1 VRFFVG
7 RTIKHLRSYGVS
19 DKKENSNIV
28 DKIWNFF
35 SSVTLAVI
43 IFSLISI
50 TSIVG
55 TIIEQQADPERNI
68 KLLSKFFGESF
79 GPTAFRI
86 LDSLGFTNMY
96 GSWWFMTLLFVFA
109 ANLIICSL
117 DRLPKIWKVVKEP
130 IKPLS
135 PELLNSMPVKKEI
148 MLKGRIDNARSAAE
162 TALKKIGFKANVHSE
177 EGGMQIYAEK
187 GGHSR
192 LGVYVTHF
200 SIILILIGAVI
211 GIFFG
216 FNASLNLLEGTAF
229 PVAYAR
235 GTGKEIPLGFDL
247 RCNDFEVSFYD
258 NSDTPKS
265 FKSWLTILENGKPV
279 KINGKE
285 VTEID
290 VNSPLKYKGI
300 TFYQSSYGF
309 SPSKD
314 SLFKVSVTSGSGK
327 KEDISLRFGES
338 FTIPGT
344 SISGKI
350 ADFSPAIAVDES
362 GRLFTYAET
371 MNNPAVFI
379 EFTEGG
385 KQKYSR
391 WILKRYP
398 QTWSVPDGTVE
409 FKDLWGAQYTGL
421 QVRKDPGVWI
431 VYLGCIVMAVGL
443 YAAFFMSH
451 ARIWITLKEEKGGI
465 KAIIAGS
472 ANKNKIAFEQNIE
485 KLAGGLN
492 G

>member
-1 VRFFVG
+1 M
-7 RTIKHLRSYGVS
+7 SN
-19 DKKENSNIV
+19 KKENQNIV
-28 DKIWNFF
+28 DRIWNFF

-43 IFSLISI
+43 VFSLISV

-55 TIIEQQADPERNI
+55 TIVEQQAEPERNI
-68 KLLSKFFGESF
+68 KLLAKFFGESLA
-79 GPTAFRI
+79 PTAYRI
-86 LDSLGFTNMY
+86 FDTLGFTNMY
-96 GSWWFMTLLFVFA
+96 RSWWFITLLFVFA

-135 PELLNSMPVKKEI
+135 PELLNSMPLKREI
-148 MLKGRIDNARSAAE
+148 ALKGRPDNARSAVEA
-162 TALKKIGFKANVHSE
+162 ALKRIGFKANIRSE
-177 EGGMQIYAEK
+177 DGGLQIYAEK
-187 GGHSR
+187 GRYSR

-200 SIILILIGAVI
+200 SIILILIGAVV

-216 FNASLNLLEGTAF
+216 FNASLNLLEGTSS
-229 PVAYAR
+229 PVAYTR
-235 GTGKEIPLGFDL
+235 NGKEVPLGFDL
-247 RCNDFEVSFYD
+247 RCNDFEVSFYE

-265 FKSWLTILENGKPV
+265 FKSWLTILENGRPV

-300 TFYQSSYGF
+300 MFYQSSYGF

-314 SLFKVSVTSGSGK
+314 SLFKISVTPGSGGK
-327 KEDISLRFGES
+327 KEEIALRFGES
-338 FTIPGT
+338 FNIPGT
-344 SISGKI
+344 NITGKI
-350 ADFSPAIAVDES
+350 ADFSPALSMDEL
-362 GRLFTYAET
+362 GRLFTYAQT

-385 KQKYSR
+385 KLKYR
-391 WILKRYP
+391 QWILKRYP
-398 QTWSVPDGTVE
+398 QTWSIPDGTVE

-421 QVRKDPGVWI
+421 QVRRDPGVWI
-431 VYLGCIVMAVGL
+431 VYLGCIIMAAGL

-451 ARIWITLKEEKGGI
+451 ARIWITLKEEKGGA
-465 KAIIAGS
+465 KAIIAAS
-472 ANKNKIAFEQNIE
+472 TNKNKIAFEQKIE